1 MKKVLSLILCLLL
14 VVSLTV
20 PVLATE
26 DAWEFEMDVAEQA
39 EETAPEIYYFSA
51 SGEEFIY
58 DEDNVYAI
66 IGEDGVAVEKVVPY
80 DEFYGAIDG
89 EQATLVA
96 PPAQAEAQASPLLPA
111 FLLVILL
118 VVLIAGL
125 GCLAIAAV
133 VIIIVLI
140 VVLVRKKK
148 KNNAEEAPNTT
159 AEEAPNAPSEEA
171 PDTTS
176 EE

>member
-14 VVSLTV
+14 VVPLTV

-96 PPAQAEAQASPLLPA
+96 PATQASSRLPVA

-148 KNNAEEAPNTT
+148 KNNAEEAPN
-159 AEEAPNAPSEEA
+159 APSEEA

>member
-51 SGEEFIY
+51 SGEELII

-96 PPAQAEAQASPLLPA
+96 PPTHATGMSLLGVILIV
-111 FLLVILL
+111 LLVLL
-118 VVLIAGL
+118 LIGL
-125 GCLAIAAV
+125 LLLIVAAV
-133 VIIIVLI
+133 VIVLI

-159 AEEAPNAPSEEA
+159 SEEA

>member
-1 MKKVLSLILCLLL
+1 MKKALSLILCLLL

-51 SGEEFIY
+51 SGEELII

-66 IGEDGVAVEKVVPY
+66 IGEEGVAVEKVVPY

-96 PPAQAEAQASPLLPA
+96 PATQASPMLPA

-133 VIIIVLI
+133 VILIVLI

-159 AEEAPNAPSEEA
+159 AEEAP
-171 PDTTS
+171 DTTS

>member
-39 EETAPEIYYFSA
+39 GETAPEIYYFSA

-96 PPAQAEAQASPLLPA
+96 PPTQAASPLPA

-133 VIIIVLI
+133 VILIVLI
-140 VVLVRKKK
+140 VVIVRKKK

-159 AEEAPNAPSEEA
+159 AEEAP
-171 PDTTS
+171 DTTS

>member
-96 PPAQAEAQASPLLPA
+96 PATRATGMSLLGVILIV
-111 FLLVILL
+111 LLVLL
-118 VVLIAGL
+118 LIGFML
-125 GCLAIAAV
+125 LIVAAV
-133 VIIIVLI
+133 VIVLI

-148 KNNAEEAPNTT
+148 KNNAEESPNTT
-159 AEEAPNAPSEEA
+159 SEEAPNAPSEE
-171 PDTTS
+171 
-176 EE
+176 

>member
-14 VVSLTV
+14 AAALTV

-39 EETAPEIYYFSA
+39 EETAPEIYYFAA

-58 DEDNVYAI
+58 DEDNNVYAI
-66 IGEDGVAVEKVVPY
+66 IGEDGVIAEKVLPY
-80 DEFYGAIDG
+80 DEFYGVIDG

-96 PPAQAEAQASPLLPA
+96 PPTQAHSRLPVA
-111 FLLVILL
+111 ILLVILL

-140 VVLVRKKK
+140 IVLVRKKK
-148 KNNAEEAPNTT
+148 KKN

>member
-1 MKKVLSLILCLLL
+1 MMKKVLSLILCLLL

-96 PPAQAEAQASPLLPA
+96 PPAEAQASSRLPVA

-140 VVLVRKKK
+140 VVIVRKKK

-159 AEEAPNAPSEEA
+159 AEEAPNAPSEE
-171 PDTTS
+171 
-176 EE
+176 

>member
-51 SGEEFIY
+51 SGEELII

-66 IGEDGVAVEKVVPY
+66 IGENGVAVEKVVPY

-96 PPAQAEAQASPLLPA
+96 PATRATGMSLLGVILIV
-111 FLLVILL
+111 LLVLL
-118 VVLIAGL
+118 LIGFML
-125 GCLAIAAV
+125 LIVAAV
-133 VIIIVLI
+133 VIVLI

-159 AEEAPNAPSEEA
+159 AEEAP
-171 PDTTS
+171 DTTS

>member
-1 MKKVLSLILCLLL
+1 MMKKVLSLILCLLL

-39 EETAPEIYYFSA
+39 GETAPEIYYFSA

-96 PPAQAEAQASPLLPA
+96 PPTQAASPLPA

-133 VIIIVLI
+133 VILIVLI
-140 VVLVRKKK
+140 VVIVRKKK

-159 AEEAPNAPSEEA
+159 AEEAP
-171 PDTTS
+171 DTTS

>member
-39 EETAPEIYYFSA
+39 GETAPEIYYFSA

-58 DEDNVYAI
+58 DENNVYAI

-96 PPAQAEAQASPLLPA
+96 PPTFGAKRGVPVVGILMI
-111 FLLVILL
+111 VLL
-118 VVLIAGL
+118 VVLIAGV
-125 GCLAIAAV
+125 GCLAVAAV
-133 VIIIVLI
+133 VIVVIIVI
-140 VVLVRKKK
+140 VRKKK
-148 KNNAEEAPNTT
+148 KKQEPET
-159 AEEAPNAPSEEA
+159 AEE
-171 PDTTS
+171 
-176 EE
+176 

>member
-1 MKKVLSLILCLLL
+1 MMKKVLSLILCLLL

-39 EETAPEIYYFSA
+39 GETAPEIYYFSA
-51 SGEEFIY
+51 SDEELII
-58 DEDNVYAI
+58 DEDNVYTI

-80 DEFYGAIDG
+80 DEFYSVIDG

-96 PPAQAEAQASPLLPA
+96 PATRATGTSLLGVILIA
-111 FLLVILL
+111 LLVLL
-118 VVLIAGL
+118 LIGL
-125 GCLAIAAV
+125 LLLIVAAV
-133 VIIIVLI
+133 VIVLI
-140 VVLVRKKK
+140 VVIVRKNK
-148 KNNAEEAPNTT
+148 KNNV
-159 AEEAPNAPSEEA
+159 EEA
-171 PDTTS
+171 PDTTA

>member
-96 PPAQAEAQASPLLPA
+96 PPTQASSRLPVA

-133 VIIIVLI
+133 VILIVLI
-140 VVLVRKKK
+140 VVIVRKKK
-148 KNNAEEAPNTT
+148 KNN